1 MVNGTEYKV
10 PRESLY
16 VPLDEYDELMAVEIT
31 YIDGWDEWL
40 FGLTF
45 LENYY
50 TVYDMDQQRI
60 GFAMSKS
67 SSMNPQTA
75 NEPTTSLLA
84 NAEATSI
91 ASKGDASSL
100 GSYAACAAIPLLA
113 MGLLYKAC
121 KTNKSASSSVAS
133 GT

>member
-1 MVNGTEYKV
+1 
-10 PRESLY
+10 
-16 VPLDEYDELMAVEIT
+16 MAVEIT

-67 SSMNPQTA
+67 SNMAPGKQQV
-75 NEPTTSLLA
+75 TSALLA
-84 NAEATSI
+84 TGPSEVVSESISMSTNA
-91 ASKGDASSL
+91 
-100 GSYAACAAIPLLA
+100 SYAAYAAVPVLA
-113 MGLLYKAC
+113 LGLLYKAF
-121 KTNKSASSSVAS
+121 KSRK
-133 GT
+133 